1 MEIWE
6 SIKDEYDLKNMQSTE
21 MNTTPIAPVYPEVK
35 QQVPT
40 TTVPT
45 VSATITPYP
54 SGRKR
59 ATKACI
65 CCKQRHTR
73 CGFERPCHR
82 CKSLG
87 FQCVDPPSKKRG
99 SKKAENTLKMDRGIQ
114 KNTKWRF
121 KDYSEIQKI
130 QMPIPMPKR
139 EFIVLPQN
147 DISIQYPQQT
157 MDSVGQYQQPQYV
170 QVFTQQEVPEEHQ
183 YQYFQQEPDVYTST
197 NPLPINWV
205 NYSTLNDA

>member
-1 MEIWE
+1 MENWE
-6 SIKDEYDLKNMQSTE
+6 SLKGEFEDRSMSLSD
-21 MNTTPIAPVYPEVK
+21 MNPTPIYPEVK
-35 QQVPT
+35 QTAPL
-40 TTVPT
+40 
-45 VSATITPYP
+45 VSNSAMMVYP

-65 CCKQRHTR
+65 SCKQRHTR

-99 SKKAENTLKMDRGIQ
+99 SKKSENSLKLDRGIQ

-130 QMPIPMPKR
+130 QITPQKR
-139 EFIVLPQN
+139 EFLVPSN
-147 DISIQYPQQT
+147 ETNQYPQT
-157 MDSVGQYQQPQYV
+157 LESPAPQYI
-170 QVFTQQEVPEEHQ
+170 QIFSQEVQEVQ
-183 YQYFQQEPDVYTST
+183 LDQNYYFQQESDVFSTT